1 MTIKQAC
8 KIAHH
13 CGLETVQ
20 EAVLNVE
27 LHASQ
32 MFLWA
37 EINKELAELYKE
49 AKAYQDDTSI
59 YDIIGEWIPYETLD

>member
-32 MFLWA
+32 MFLWE
-37 EINKELAELYKE
+37 EINKELPENVQL
-49 AKAYQDDTSI
+49 AYDGLKIRVEQC
-59 YDIIGEWIPYETLD
+59 